1 MRPDGR
7 FFQLVRN
14 VRSVHAHIV
23 HFQLR
28 NLVWATSR
36 NDVYLVTDNCITHWS
51 PITRRA
57 TPVMDLGGPPAA
69 PLLSGVGRM
78 QVGPGAPCPPAPLP
92 ALLPA
97 CTRLGP
103 WPWLDHASCCLGSNT
118 APYFGSPHVATLT
131 LSSAVGSS
139 PQPLLTRPPLPPLP
153 PQVSTMCVGEDII
166 AAGGFNGE
174 LAVQRMGC
182 PDMMFCGRISNS
194 DNGIT
199 NGLEMVEPG
208 RAGALLVSA
217 NNDNKVRRG
226 WGWGCAW
233 WGCVQLRCWDCCLCM
248 DLVLV

>member
-78 QVGPGAPCPPAPLP
+78 QVGAALRACLPPMLHG
-92 ALLPA
+92 
-97 CTRLGP
+97 CTCGSGPGP
-103 WPWLDHASCCLGSNT
+103 WHANAACFLGRNT
-118 APYFGSPHVATLT
+118 APYSNAPYING
-131 LSSAVGSS
+131 
-139 PQPLLTRPPLPPLP
+139 
-153 PQVSTMCVGEDII
+153 
-166 AAGGFNGE
+166 AADTE
-174 LAVQRMGC
+174 QR
-182 PDMMFCGRISNS
+182 CG
-194 DNGIT
+194 
-199 NGLEMVEPG
+199 
-208 RAGALLVSA
+208 
-217 NNDNKVRRG
+217 
-226 WGWGCAW
+226 
-233 WGCVQLRCWDCCLCM
+233 Q
-248 DLVLV
+248 